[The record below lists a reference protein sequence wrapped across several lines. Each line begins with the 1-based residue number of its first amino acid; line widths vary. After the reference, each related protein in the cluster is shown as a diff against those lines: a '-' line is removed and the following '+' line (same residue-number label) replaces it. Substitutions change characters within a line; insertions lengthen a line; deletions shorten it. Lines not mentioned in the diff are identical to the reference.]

1 MHQNECLAA
10 ICVAESRAIGHRR
23 AMRLLE
29 AYGSFESVAAAREA
43 DLAARMHCSIV
54 TARRMKRSMAS
65 VPAKRLLSTAK
76 RAGGGCLSVSLP
88 EYPALLREIC
98 DPPTVLWYRGDP
110 SVLSKPSV
118 GVVGARRCSADAG
131 PVIGRF
137 VNAFA
142 EAGFVIVS
150 GGARGI
156 DAFAHRAAMTAG
168 IPTISVLGS
177 GFDHPYPPEH
187 EVLFDEIIDG
197 GGLVLSE
204 YAAAVAP
211 RPAHFPARNRIVAG
225 LCIAIL
231 VHEAGA
237 RSGALITARLAAE
250 DYGRDVMVVP
260 GTVLDGRSL
269 GSHRAVREGWAML
282 VDTPEDAVERLF
294 ESHGLLS
301 VVCSA
306 MEKQQS

>member
-1 MHQNECLAA
+1 
-10 ICVAESRAIGHRR
+10 
-23 AMRLLE
+23 MRLLE
-29 AYGSFESVAAAREA
+29 AFGSFENVVAASEA
-43 DLAARMHCSIV
+43 LLATQTHCSIV
-54 TARRMKRSMAS
+54 TAGRMKRSMAS
-65 VPAKRLLSTAK
+65 VPAKRLLVTAEQ
-76 RAGGGCLSVSLP
+76 AGGGCLPMSVP
-88 EYPALLREIC
+88 EYPPLLREIC

-110 SVLSKPSV
+110 SILSRPSV
-118 GVVGARRCSADAG
+118 GVVGARRCSGDAG
-131 PVIGRF
+131 AVIGRF
-137 VNAFA
+137 VDGFA

-156 DAFAHRAAMTAG
+156 DAFAHRAAINAG
-168 IPTISVLGS
+168 IPTICVLGS

-204 YAAAVAP
+204 YVATVAP

-260 GTVLDGRSL
+260 GTILDGRSR

-301 VVCSA
+301 VLCSDTKR
-306 MEKQQS
+306 EQK